1 MTSETAYTAAQARGQ
16 DQFMKE
22 NKIQLSL
29 HFEGALQG
37 IFNDYVLDEAKG
49 TEQKFLQQ
57 NIFYF
62 KL

>member
-1 MTSETAYTAAQARGQ
+1 
-16 DQFMKE
+16 MKE

-37 IFNDYVLDEAKG
+37 IFNNYVLDEAKG